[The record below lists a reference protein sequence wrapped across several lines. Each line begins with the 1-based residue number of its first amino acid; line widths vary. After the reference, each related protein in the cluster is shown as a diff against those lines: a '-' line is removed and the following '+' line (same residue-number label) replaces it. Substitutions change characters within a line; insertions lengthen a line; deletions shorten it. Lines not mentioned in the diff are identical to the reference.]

1 MKDCKHCRFS
11 EWDYEEYYNSPDKQW
26 FVCGCIKDLDAP
38 ESEDCDGYEETR
50 DEQIH

>member
-11 EWDYEEYYNSPDKQW
+11 ELDYEEYYNSPDKQW

-38 ESEDCDGYEETR
+38 ESDDCEGYEETR